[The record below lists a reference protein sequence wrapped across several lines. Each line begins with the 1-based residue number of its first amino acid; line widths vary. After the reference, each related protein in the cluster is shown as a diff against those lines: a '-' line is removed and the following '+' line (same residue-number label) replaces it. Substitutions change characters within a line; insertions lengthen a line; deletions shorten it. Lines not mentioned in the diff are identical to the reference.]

1 LLDPVGRVVGRKTT
15 PVKRPASPRAPRAKE
30 GFQVVLS
37 ARNVV
42 KTQELANKLKTDG
55 YKVEAR
61 TVDAADP
68 SSIASLIADVEKQ
81 IGSIDVLHYNAA
93 SMRKATLIEQ
103 PHDTFNTDL
112 AVNIADALAA
122 AHLVAPLARAHPA
135 LAHRADG
142 VRIVFLRAVD
152 GGRGAPQRAAV
163 LLRPYTPQWEL
174 RCSPSARERGR

>member
-1 LLDPVGRVVGRKTT
+1 MGRKTT

-61 TVDAADP
+61 TVDAVDP

-81 IGSIDVLHYNAA
+81 IGSIDVLHYNAVETTKKFQRLA
-93 SMRKATLIEQ
+93 RDGGS
-103 PHDTFNTDL
+103 TFLRPVSGCCSAPAEALRSVSL
-112 AVNIADALAA
+112 ALSNDALLAA
-122 AHLVAPLARAHPA
+122 LLRISSTTPWKRAR
-135 LAHRADG
+135 
-142 VRIVFLRAVD
+142 LRA
-152 GGRGAPQRAAV
+152 QS
-163 LLRPYTPQWEL
+163 LR
-174 RCSPSARERGR
+174 RSAKNF